1 MKRTMKRRALAVS
14 LSALF
19 HGMLLTALQA
29 ETLGEDVNKN
39 PMALIVYLKTQK
51 KFSQGISIA

>member
-1 MKRTMKRRALAVS
+1 MKRRALAVS